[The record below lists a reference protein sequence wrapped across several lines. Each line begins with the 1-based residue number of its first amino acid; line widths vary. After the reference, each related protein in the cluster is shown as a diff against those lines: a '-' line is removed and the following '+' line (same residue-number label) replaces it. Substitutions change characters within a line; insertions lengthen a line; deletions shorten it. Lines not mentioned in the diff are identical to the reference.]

1 VLTKVNAPA
10 WTTPVRPVRFSD
22 GCPPGSLHG
31 NGKPGIVE
39 LAGMAREF
47 TADPGDGVGPGGD
60 GLQRSRVMPGAIKLA
75 PA

>member
-1 VLTKVNAPA
+1 MLTKVNAPA
-10 WTTPVRPVRFSD
+10 WTTPVRPVRVSD
-22 GCPPGSLHG
+22 GGLAGSLHG

-39 LAGMAREF
+39 LAGIARKF
-47 TADPGDGVGPGGD
+47 AADPGDGVSPGGV